1 MKLILIIISF
11 FLTFNTAQ
19 AQIDGP
25 MVFVDQIK
33 SRETK
38 GKNGAV
44 FMNILNN
51 EGDEWN
57 LISASTDICD
67 HVELHTHIQEGDVFR
82 MRSVKEISLNP
93 GTVTE
98 LKPGGLHVM
107 LIGLKKELKAGDEF
121 QLILKFS
128 NGKQTFML
136 DISVPVQKLK
146 GCGCSH
152 KH

>member
-1 MKLILIIISF
+1 MA
-11 FLTFNTAQ
+11 FNTAQ

-121 QLILKFS
+121 QLVLKFS
-128 NGKQTFML
+128 NGKEIFML

-146 GCGCSH
+146 GCGCAH